1 MKKRVIP
8 CFLAVVLTVV
18 IVFSTLVMSIS
29 ASILTLREAVVDVAL
44 IELLENAKEY
54 ELIPVEI
61 WTHKID
67 FDKVE
72 EKVQEKIATQKI
84 TRFVSNG
91 ICENHQTLLA
101 EVQECISLKR
111 TLGSEMQTK
120 ATKVVYSLIELLLE
134 EKSNAR
140 DVFISKYAPVI
151 TMKLTA
157 GEIVALSNLPQVEMI
172 YYIPEVQAE
181 DFSMDG
187 ASATGADV
195 LRESLGLS
203 GTGVKIGMIEKGVP
217 DREQSYFDGADI
229 TYDPDISWEQNIRT
243 HANNVA
249 SILVSQSSEYPG
261 IVPDAE
267 LYCTIMGN
275 RETYTWQRIE
285 WLLDQGVQV
294 INMSAGYVR
303 PDSPYLAID
312 RLVDTIAIDYSV
324 HFVAAAGGNYYEPLS
339 VVAHPACA
347 YNVIAVGAAD
357 ETLTAPSHDSWYFDF
372 ATEANKPD
380 ILAPGALVETAATPT
395 GCTGNSF
402 AAPIVTGIIAQ
413 LIEYAPNVAYWQNG
427 MKAIL
432 TAAINDDVLRYQTSS
447 AMSDSAGAG
456 LINAYA
462 AYCTLRDGNYKVRS
476 FPAMEE
482 AGSTKSYSFTV
493 ASTEDPIR
501 VSLAWLKHKEEEDEV
516 IDPLADLTLMVYDPN
531 GNLVANVTDPG
542 GNLLITEFNPS
553 VIGEYTIKV
562 VLNTTAEKK
571 CNFAVAWYFV
581 Q

>member
-1 MKKRVIP
+1 MKRHVLTY
-8 CFLAVVLTVV
+8 FLSVVLTVV
-18 IVFSTLVMSIS
+18 IMFSMLVMSVS
-29 ASILTLREAVVDVAL
+29 ASIVTLREDVVEAVL
-44 IELLENAKEY
+44 IELLETAKED
-54 ELIPVEI
+54 ELIPIEI
-61 WTHKID
+61 WTRKID
-67 FDKVE
+67 FSKVE
-72 EKVQEKIATQKI
+72 EQIQEKMAAKKSVQLILGK
-84 TRFVSNG
+84 SN
-91 ICENHQTLLA
+91 ESQQTLLA
-101 EVQECISLKR
+101 EVQERISLKR
-111 TLGSEMQTK
+111 SLGSKTQTE
-120 ATKVVYSLIELLLE
+120 ANKVVSSLIELLLE
-134 EKSNAR
+134 GPLNER
-140 DVFISKYAPVI
+140 DVFVSKYAPMI
-151 TMKLTA
+151 TMKLTTS
-157 GEIVALSNLPQVEMI
+157 EIVALSNLPQVEMI
-172 YYIPEVQAE
+172 YHVPEAQAE
-181 DFSMDG
+181 DFAMDG
-187 ASATGADV
+187 AAAVGADV

-203 GTGVKIGMIEKGVP
+203 GAGVKIGMIEKGVP
-217 DREQSYFDGADI
+217 DREQSYFDGTDI

-275 RETYTWQRIE
+275 SETYTWQRIE

-357 ETLTAPSHDSWYFDF
+357 ETLTAPSHDSWYLDF

-531 GNLVANVTDPG
+531 GNLVANVIDPG

>member
-1 MKKRVIP
+1 MKKHVLTS
-8 CFLAVVLTVV
+8 FLAVVLTAML
-18 IVFSTLVMSIS
+18 VFSMLVVPIS
-29 ASILTLREAVVDVAL
+29 ASVLTLRETVVDAAL
-44 IELLENAKEY
+44 IEVLENAKED
-54 ELIPVEI
+54 ELIPIEI
-61 WTHKID
+61 WMRKLN
-67 FDKVE
+67 FSKVE
-72 EKVQEKIATQKI
+72 EQIREKPATKQSMQI
-84 TRFVSNG
+84 VLNESSASQ
-91 ICENHQTLLA
+91 QTLLA
-101 EVQECISLKR
+101 EVQERISLKR
-111 TLGSEMQTK
+111 ELRSKMQAEANKGVFSFLEFLLDETLKE
-120 ATKVVYSLIELLLE
+120 
-134 EKSNAR
+134 R
-140 DVFISKYAPVI
+140 DAFVSKYAPMI
-151 TMKLTA
+151 AIKLTA
-157 GEIVALSNLPQVEMI
+157 NEISALSNLPQVEMI
-172 YYIPEVQAE
+172 YYLPELQAE

-187 ASATGADV
+187 ASVTGANV

-203 GTGVKIGMIEKGVP
+203 GAGVKIGMIEKGVP
-217 DREQSYFDGADI
+217 DREQSYFKGADI
-229 TYDPDISWEQNIRT
+229 TYDPEISWEQHIRT
-243 HANNVA
+243 HADNVA

-267 LYCTIMGN
+267 LYCTIIGN
-275 RETYTWQRIE
+275 SETYTWQRIG

-324 HFVAAAGGNYYEPLS
+324 HFAAAAGNNYYEPLS

-347 YNVIAVGAAD
+347 YNVIAVGAAN
-357 ETLTAPSHDSWYFDF
+357 EGLTAPSHDSWYLDF
-372 ATEANKPD
+372 ATGSNKPD

-395 GCTGNSF
+395 GCNDNSF
-402 AAPIVTGIIAQ
+402 AAPIVTGVIAQ

-493 ASTEDPIR
+493 TSTEDSIR
-501 VSLAWLKHKEEEDEV
+501 VSLAWLKHKEEDEV
-516 IDPLADLTLMVYDPN
+516 IDPLADLALMVYDPN

-562 VLNTTAEKK
+562 VLTTTAERK
-571 CNFAVAWYFV
+571 CNFAVAWFFV